1 MSLALS
7 RTENEDT
14 SPPNSENGHIT
25 QPAQVTGRTLLPAPI
40 ASTVSAVT
48 GVTALGWK
56 VTSKVGGWWISAA
69 RETTLTSLEITRLAT
84 EAVLHTVSRDVSNRT
99 GTTLGRAEAEGILE
113 RAVAAFHSTISTVS
127 IIAASGFY
135 ASSAGLNSVSAVSI
149 HGLATLNA
157 ILGSTE
163 TSRAVAAIITLIRDE
178 LNKGS
183 DTEAGPV
190 IGYTDLVSCTI
201 GFVLL
206 QRWGRR
212 KTELAFRDGGGEEV
226 IWDTVIDDKGFRAD
240 VVGIRQDGQERP
252 PAAAALATMGLLSP
266 AGDEELD
273 VLERVTTHDLAHIQ
287 LSPADQTVLSD
298 EELRDQ
304 IMRQL
309 PPGAKAQI
317 TSSTITAK
325 TIKVDIFDSQPVHID
340 PPDGTIMLAESL
352 PSASGTA
359 EDNSPCQTIIF
370 RTALKR
376 TSSTKIDPVHR
387 LASSGPQREYV
398 GQAEEDRD
406 VVMTSSPVEQQDND
420 DESLT
425 MHDSATRPRRLSCA
439 LLNQFEPSLPVQ
451 TANQKRSRKPMVS
464 IKKATTTDRDSV
476 LPATGAKE
484 KHGTAQK
491 STKTKEGPLKKAL
504 KSLSPSTSSTAVA
517 DQTRRGMNALSHG
530 ALGRMTALPPRPPT
544 LKPVPSRPLSR
555 SDGRLSG
562 RVSPSVPS
570 SNQPQS
576 YFTVRE
582 SRRDS
587 ITSQTDRY
595 SIHSVDS
602 RSASP
607 TFSRTQELSTNTL
620 TQARS
625 DVNISMSGTMEAD
638 QSSERHHQRSRSF
651 VPSLYSMTTGKSE
664 DNIIL
669 APKTPIPRMSIY
681 QDHKIL
687 AALISDGKVSGMFP
701 KDQHLVRIV
710 RRFARFSSAS
720 YGSNFLRV
728 MGLSSPE
735 KLSKSSEII
744 KLDEHHEHNSFS
756 NYTGLPPHTI
766 LLSSYYD
773 SEGVSG
779 NTEWSPSAIS
789 PLIHFISI
797 DSESKAVVLTCRG
810 TLGFEDV
817 LTDMACD
824 FDELRW
830 QGQLYK
836 VHKGVHH
843 AARRMLGASGSR
855 IMATLKASLEEY
867 PDYGLVLCGH
877 SLGGAVAA
885 LLAILISEPSPDKDS
900 DTAFITAQP
909 QKFLMDSGSSNQRI
923 PIPVALPA
931 GRPIHVYAYGPP
943 ATCSEELRSATRGL
957 ITTVVN
963 HADIVPSLS
972 IGMLHDCRSV
982 AVNLKNDT
990 SGAVQKLTSRIFER
1004 LANAIRSAFYVD
1016 QPPPIDNLAGDG
1028 LGEDNWAWLALARL
1042 RSCMTNEKLVPPG
1055 EVFVVETT
1063 RVFDRQEYSMGLA
1076 GDTATERVYRA
1087 LGRPAT
1093 RVQFKIVH
1101 NVRERFG
1108 ELRFGRNMFSDHSP
1122 GRYES
1127 NLAALERGIL
1137 ET

>member
-7 RTENEDT
+7 RTEDEET
-14 SPPNSENGHIT
+14 SLQRSENGHVV
-25 QPAQVTGRTLLPAPI
+25 QPGQVTGRTLLPAPI

-99 GTTLGRAEAEGILE
+99 STSLGRAEAEGILE
-113 RAVAAFHSTISTVS
+113 RAVSAFHSTISTVS

-183 DTEAGPV
+183 DGEAGQP

-212 KTELAFRDGGGEEV
+212 KTDLAFREGGGEEV

-240 VVGIRQDGQERP
+240 VVGIRQDGQDRP
-252 PAAAALATMGLLSP
+252 PAAAAMATMGLLSP

-273 VLERVTTHDLAHIQ
+273 VIERVTTHDLAHIQ

-304 IMRQL
+304 IMSQL

-317 TSSTITAK
+317 TSSTVTAK

-352 PSASGTA
+352 PSSSGATE
-359 EDNSPCQTIIF
+359 EDSPCQTIIF

-387 LASSGPQREYV
+387 LTSAGTPTQHYSQV
-398 GQAEEDRD
+398 EEDQD
-406 VVMTSSPVEQQDND
+406 AVMTTSPAEQQDND
-420 DESLT
+420 DDLLT
-425 MHDSATRPRRLSCA
+425 MHDSATPPKPPPRASS
-439 LLNQFEPSLPVQ
+439 NQFESSLPVP
-451 TANQKRSRKPMVS
+451 TANQKRSRKPIAS
-464 IKKATTTDRDSV
+464 NKKATTGNKDS
-476 LPATGAKE
+476 LSPATVKE
-484 KHGTAQK
+484 KHGTTSK
-491 STKTKEGPLKKAL
+491 SNKTKEGPLKKAL
-504 KSLSPSTSSTAVA
+504 KSLSPSTSSTAIA
-517 DQTRRGMNALSHG
+517 DQTRRTMNALSHG

-544 LKPVPSRPLSR
+544 LKPLPPRPLSR
-555 SDGRLSG
+555 NDARFPEN
-562 RVSPSVPS
+562 VSPNIT
-570 SNQPQS
+570 SNTQPQS
-576 YFTVRE
+576 YFAVSE

-595 SIHSVDS
+595 SLYSVDS
-602 RSASP
+602 RSTSP
-607 TFSRTQELSTNTL
+607 TFARTHELGSSML
-620 TQARS
+620 TQAKS
-625 DVNISMSGTMEAD
+625 DVNISMTGATEAD
-638 QSSERHHQRSRSF
+638 HSTERHHQRSRSF

-664 DNIIL
+664 ENIIL
-669 APKTPIPRMSIY
+669 VPKTPIPRMSIY

-728 MGLSSPE
+728 MGLSAPE

-744 KLDEHHEHNSFS
+744 KLNEHHEHNSFS

-817 LTDMACD
+817 LTDMSCD

-836 VHKGVHH
+836 VHKGVHA

-855 IMATLKASLEEY
+855 IMATLRASLDEY

-885 LLAILISEPSPDKDS
+885 LLAIMISEPSPDKDS
-900 DTAFITAQP
+900 DTAFITAKS
-909 QKFLMDSGSSNQRI
+909 QKFLTDGGSSNQRI
-923 PIPVALPA
+923 PIPVAIPA

-990 SGAVQKLTSRIFER
+990 TGAVQKLTSRVFER
-1004 LANAIRSAFYVD
+1004 LSNAIRSAFYVD

-1028 LGEDNWAWLALARL
+1028 LGEDNWAWLALLRL

-1063 RVFDRQEYSMGLA
+1063 RVFDRQEYTVGLA
-1076 GDTATERVYRA
+1076 GDTATERVYRS